1 MSEILPINQIELFGL
16 NKFFNELVK
25 LYKKNKL
32 PNKILLSGPKG
43 LGKSTLSYHFINYVL
58 SLEEEFEYD
67 YNNLKINPKN
77 RSFKTIQNRSNP
89 NFILVD
95 VNDEKK
101 FIDINQIRSL
111 ILNLNKSSF
120 NKKPRF
126 ILIDNIELL
135 NINSVNALLKIIEEP
150 SNNVHFILVNNNK
163 KILPTLSSRCINFK
177 IHLSNE
183 ESLTVVNKLLND
195 NLQNIINYD
204 LINYY
209 LTPGYIYN
217 LAIFGKNNNFDLK
230 NINLSQF
237 IKSIIGNKYFKKDDF
252 IKSSIYDFI
261 EFYFTKIN
269 SSFSTNINSQYN
281 YFLKRISNT
290 KKFNLDE
297 DSLFM
302 EFEDKILNG

>member
-163 KILPTLSSRCINFK
+163 KILPTLSLRCINFK